1 MQAVDIAGKQGI
13 IEGQLYFCCKYEEM
27 KASIMSENCT
37 HDCSTCSA
45 NCSSRTKQDLH
56 EKPNPNTHVKKLIG
70 VVSGKGGVGKSLVTS
85 MLSVLMN
92 RQGYTTAIL
101 DADMTGPSIPRA
113 FGMHEQA
120 VGDETGLLPVVS
132 KTGVKV
138 MSLNL
143 LLANETDPVV
153 WRGPVIAGAVKQF
166 WTDVNWGDVDF
177 MFVDMPPGTG
187 DVPLTVF
194 QSLPVDGIV
203 VVATPQE
210 LVGMI
215 VEKAVVMADMMNV
228 PVLALVENMASFRCP
243 DCGKE
248 HRIFGESH
256 ADEIAKK
263 HGISPVCR
271 LPINPKLAAS
281 VDAGAIEL
289 MEEDGLDR
297 LAHKPAEMLR

>member
-1 MQAVDIAGKQGI
+1 
-13 IEGQLYFCCKYEEM
+13 
-27 KASIMSENCT
+27 MSENCT
-37 HDCSTCSA
+37 HDCSTCSS
-45 NCSSRTKQDLH
+45 NCASRTKPQDLR
-56 EKPNPNTHVKKLIG
+56 EKPNEYTRVKKMIG

-166 WTDVNWGDVDF
+166 WTDVAWGDVDF

-203 VVATPQE
+203 IVTSPQD
-210 LVGMI
+210 LVSMI
-215 VEKAVVMADMMNV
+215 VSKAVKMANMMHI
-228 PVLALVENMASFRCP
+228 PVLGFVENYSYLECP
-243 DCGKE
+243 DCGKKIE
-248 HRIFGESH
+248 VFGKSKLSQVAE
-256 ADEIAKK
+256 EFKL
-263 HGISPVCR
+263 PVLAR
-271 LPINPKLAAS
+271 LPIDPKVAECYDNGRMEQ
-281 VDAGAIEL
+281 VDTEKVSAVIEAIE
-289 MEEDGLDR
+289 
-297 LAHKPAEMLR
+297 KV